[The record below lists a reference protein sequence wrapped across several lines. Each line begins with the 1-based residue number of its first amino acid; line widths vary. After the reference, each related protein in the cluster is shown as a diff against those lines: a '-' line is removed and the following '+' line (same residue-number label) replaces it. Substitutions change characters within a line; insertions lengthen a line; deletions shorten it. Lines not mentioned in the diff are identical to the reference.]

1 MSLTSVWGALCTT
14 ALHAPRRLTSK
25 LSELQWVHIGGEG
38 EDVYEAH
45 SELLILDGKLPWGS
59 DALLH
64 GGYVLFQLGDQIAKF
79 KIRQIKKNKQK
90 KNKKRHFGQIT
101 KFNNAHQIFLLYGM
115 YHSLLIIS
123 PLPLP
128 ITVV

>member
-1 MSLTSVWGALCTT
+1 MLQGLTL
-14 ALHAPRRLTSK
+14 K

-64 GGYVLFQLGDQIAKF
+64 GGGLRSSDSHGIILEV
-79 KIRQIKKNKQK
+79 RQ
-90 KNKKRHFGQIT
+90 
-101 KFNNAHQIFLLYGM
+101 FLC
-115 YHSLLIIS
+115 
-123 PLPLP
+123 
-128 ITVV
+128 